1 MTLACIPYGRDVRRT
16 IISHNQIPREVV
28 DLPGPEKKEIV
39 AYTEEELYGMLLIED
54 ETFKDEGREI
64 YFEEIVRKM
73 REHLGDDSD

>member
-1 MTLACIPYGRDVRRT
+1 M
-16 IISHNQIPREVV
+16 V